1 MRMHEWMK
9 SRDRQIRRA
18 LHKGE
23 EDAQPTPVA
32 EEEQVPGEA
41 SEPAPVS
48 APVPEVLT
56 LVPEPEVS
64 TMPTQ
69 VPTTALEVL
78 DSVAPSGHTTRD
90 RLEALLAR
98 QGKLPLEIAPEP
110 KPAPGES
117 RRVMETRDE
126 LVERLLDPTL
136 TLQETALLLGV
147 CPTTVRRYTNRG
159 ALRCMRTPGNQR
171 RFRLS
176 DILEFMENRENWN

>member
-18 LHKGE
+18 LHQGE
-23 EDAQPTPVA
+23 EDTQAAPPA
-32 EEEQVPGEA
+32 DEEQPPAEVPA
-41 SEPAPVS
+41 PEPAP
-48 APVPEVLT
+48 APT
-56 LVPEPEVS
+56 PEPAPPPPEPGV
-64 TMPTQ
+64 PTSPSQ
-69 VPTTALEVL
+69 VPATALEVL

-110 KPAPGES
+110 KAAPSDS

-176 DILEFMENRENWN
+176 DILEFMEHRENWN

>member
-23 EDAQPTPVA
+23 EEALPAPPV
-32 EEEQVPGEA
+32 EEGEPDTEA
-41 SEPAPVS
+41 LEPEPAPVAVLEMAPITAEPDARSS
-48 APVPEVLT
+48 ASL
-56 LVPEPEVS
+56 L
-64 TMPTQ
+64 
-69 VPTTALEVL
+69 PTTALEVL

-110 KPAPGES
+110 KPIPGES

-176 DILEFMENRENWN
+176 DILEFMEHRDNWN

>member
-18 LHKGE
+18 LRQGE
-23 EDAQPTPVA
+23 EDTQPAPPA
-32 EEEQVPGEA
+32 EEEQPQVEA
-41 SEPAPVS
+41 SEPAP
-48 APVPEVLT
+48 APAAAPEVVPLA
-56 LVPEPEVS
+56 PEPKAPSAV
-64 TMPTQ
+64 PQ
-69 VPTTALEVL
+69 LPTTALEVL

-110 KPAPGES
+110 KPTPGES
-117 RRVMETRDE
+117 RRVMVTRDE

-171 RFRLS
+171 RFRIS
-176 DILEFMENRENWN
+176 DILEFMEHRENWN